1 MKTAIQSSIR
11 IVLFNLVPV
20 LMIIGVVNAI
30 DIEAAT
36 YYVSTSGNDGNAC
49 TPGAMGSS
57 ARRHVSA
64 GLACL
69 SAGDTLRI
77 QAGTYTTANDRVDN
91 RNTPFPG
98 GSAGAP
104 TVIEANPGDTVTLA
118 PPLGN
123 YGTEWGLVFLT
134 NISYVTVRNLHLDGT
149 FTHAKLVGVDNNA
162 DHIVISGND
171 ICCSQGDASISA
183 LSWLMGW
190 GGTNGQILNNVFHDA
205 RSTMGFMDGNYD
217 GYA

>member
-36 YYVSTSGNDGNAC
+36 YYVSTSGNDGNPC

-77 QAGTYTTANDRVDN
+77 QAGTYSSASDRIDEGVVA
-91 RNTPFPG
+91 FPG
-98 GSAGAP
+98 GTAGAP
-104 TVIEANPGDTVTLA
+104 TIIESNPGDTVTLS
-118 PPLGN
+118 PPTNGASA
-123 YGTEWGLVFLT
+123 EWGVATGRRTAVPCEIEGEF
-134 NISYVTVRNLHLDGT
+134 
-149 FTHAKLVGVDNNA
+149 
-162 DHIVISGND
+162 
-171 ICCSQGDASISA
+171 
-183 LSWLMGW
+183 
-190 GGTNGQILNNVFHDA
+190 
-205 RSTMGFMDGNYD
+205 
-217 GYA
+217 